1 VFWESPD
8 VYIEPGVAPA
18 AAPGVPAQLGQVAL
32 ANQDNTVYAH
42 VWNLGRAPAREVVV
56 QFYWCNPAL
65 GFNPVGATQIGTT
78 FATLGARGSGS
89 CHAVVKCPVSWV
101 PTFVNG
107 GHECLLV
114 RAWDV
119 AADPM
124 TTPEWDASQNRHLG
138 QRNIHVVPPGQSLQS
153 PITLAVGPLFGQAAQ
168 ITVTRD
174 QPTSMPWLQLHSM
187 TRGAFPPAAPPSGLV
202 GLGTPGGLLDQT
214 GVNVTGEGQQ
224 VALGSSDN
232 PPTPGS
238 AHLYRVT
245 VSQNGQAFGGYS
257 VVVLG

>member
-1 VFWESPD
+1 MLWPRPQRSRQRAGPAGTPAGDQHGPAQWRPHHGGSGYRHRTAYRLVRAPPADVAALYLHPGLPGRHRSEADPGVFWESPD

-18 AAPGVPAQLGQVAL
+18 AAPDVPAQLGQIAL

-78 FATLGARGSGS
+78 FTTLGARGSGC

-101 PTFVNG
+101 PSFVNG

-124 TTPEWDASQNRHLG
+124 TTPEWDASQNRSAWE
-138 QRNIHVVPPGQSLQS
+138 RREASLTRRVSTS
-153 PITLAVGPLFGQAAQ
+153 PAK
-168 ITVTRD
+168 
-174 QPTSMPWLQLHSM
+174 TS
-187 TRGAFPPAAPPSGLV
+187 R
-202 GLGTPGGLLDQT
+202 
-214 GVNVTGEGQQ
+214 
-224 VALGSSDN
+224 
-232 PPTPGS
+232 
-238 AHLYRVT
+238 
-245 VSQNGQAFGGYS
+245 
-257 VVVLG
+257 